1 MLFGRARRKR
11 GGTEEVTS
19 VVPVVR
25 THLKGADE
33 ATLQIVA
40 AIAGLLGAVAYAD
53 REVRATEWQQLE
65 QELARIRGLDAA
77 GIRAVSTVLREHIV
91 SISTAELPYYTR
103 ALREHASRELRVE
116 ILGLLLDLAAAD
128 GTVTVDEV
136 NLLRT
141 TASALGLSQQDYNEA
156 QTPHRDKL
164 SVLQPG
170 RGSS

>member
-1 MLFGRARRKR
+1 MFFDRARRKPK
-11 GGTEEVTS
+11 GTDEVSS
-19 VVPVVR
+19 VMPVVR
-25 THLKGADE
+25 AHLKEADE

-40 AIAGLLGAVAYAD
+40 AMAGLLGAVAYAD
-53 REVRATEWQQLE
+53 REVKDAEWEQLR
-65 QELARIRGLDAA
+65 QELSRIRGLDAA

-103 ALREHASRELRVE
+103 ALREHASRELRIE

-141 TASALGLSQQDYNEA
+141 TASALGLSQRDYNEA
-156 QTPHRDKL
+156 QAPYRDKL
-164 SVLQPG
+164 SVLQPR
-170 RGSS
+170 RGSY